1 MNVSREVSNAGARVG
16 CVDHGEVPGHW
27 AGHPPL
33 LPWGSSSSNSG
44 GETVIPAG
52 GFRECVL
59 SSGWVLGLV
68 KRVIWVCLPL
78 CVPDRCLFSS
88 STQSVLFVIVC
99 YSQYRALLLVFNNN
113 CVPLKH
119 NRFIPAMLFFASWHC
134 HPPLHCALTISLFC
148 FFPPS
153 SLYKTAYN
161 VCQLSWYTK
170 HI

>member
-16 CVDHGEVPGHW
+16 CVDHGEVPGHR

-88 STQSVLFVIVC
+88 STPSRGTSCLPSLRSASLSLSSGPWRQPC
-99 YSQYRALLLVFNNN
+99 PGCPQPQQPQAQ
-113 CVPLKH
+113 PLPQPPSPPLPRRH
-119 NRFIPAMLFFASWHC
+119 PR
-134 HPPLHCALTISLFC
+134 HPP
-148 FFPPS
+148 PPP
-153 SLYKTAYN
+153 L
-161 VCQLSWYTK
+161 
-170 HI
+170 